1 MYGASTQASEEVEV
15 DKKEFEARVKARAR
29 RFGFLLN
36 NRGLFTWPEVKFVTS
51 DETEILKTLNLKK

>member
-1 MYGASTQASEEVEV
+1 MDGASAQASEVEV
-15 DKKEFEARVKARAR
+15 DEKEFETRVITRAK

-51 DETEILKTLNLKK
+51 DETEILKTLNIKK